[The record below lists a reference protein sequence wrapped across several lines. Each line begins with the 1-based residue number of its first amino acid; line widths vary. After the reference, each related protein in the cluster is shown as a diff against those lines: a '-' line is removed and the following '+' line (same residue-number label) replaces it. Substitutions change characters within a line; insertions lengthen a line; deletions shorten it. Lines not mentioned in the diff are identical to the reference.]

1 MADAKQPKF
10 AIVPAAVVTNPR
22 LSNAAKVVYQSLALH
37 AGKDRKC
44 IPSRALIASY
54 QGIDRSAV
62 RKSLRLL
69 VDAGYIEIRQRERG
83 NGSLTSN
90 EYLLKGWCPEDTTPL
105 SPEDTRVVSSGH
117 PHNIPI
123 NKPTEHKA
131 AAPEND
137 DVKIAVEKWNAM
149 AKEVGLQVC
158 QNITKARRKTI
169 TARLEDAGGIEGWQA
184 AVDKVR
190 QSKFLCKKYGN
201 GKGINLKFLLD
212 ETNFAEVMEGAY
224 DGDFDEGKPKPA
236 SLTIAVQAAME
247 PPAVTVLPSEP
258 SIADR
263 IIQAVVAKHAGGNES
278 D

>member
-10 AIVPAAVVTNPR
+10 AIVPAAVVTDPR

-90 EYLLKGWCPEDTTPL
+90 EYLLKGWCPEDT
-105 SPEDTRVVSSGH
+105 RVVSSGH

-123 NKPTEHKA
+123 NKPIEHKG

-158 QNITKARRKTI
+158 QNLTAPRRKGI
-169 TARLEDAGGIEGWQA
+169 TARLKDAGGIGGWMA
-184 AVDKVR
+184 ALDKVK
-190 QSKFLCKKYGN
+190 QSPFCLKKARGN
-201 GKGINLKFLLD
+201 KGITIDFLRSED
-212 ETNFAEVMEGAY
+212 NFTKLMEGSY
-224 DGDFDEGKPKPA
+224 DGDFDKGKPGPPD
-236 SLTIAVQAAME
+236 LMEIVQAAME
-247 PPAVTVLPSEP
+247 PPAATVLPSEP
-258 SIADR
+258 SAFD
-263 IIQAVVAKHAGGNES
+263 IIQAIAEGRAERGEDG
-278 D
+278 